1 MTLIVDAAPIVAAA
15 DVKDKRQAEV
25 ERVLRAE
32 AGALVIPAP
41 VTAEVDYLLG
51 VRLGETPR
59 HAFLADLAAGR
70 FMVANL
76 ELGDYARALDL
87 DRRYAGLQLGLAD
100 LSIVILAERFE
111 TLRLLTFDERDF
123 RAIRSLVGDPF
134 TILPADA

>member
-1 MTLIVDAAPIVAAA
+1 
-15 DVKDKRQAEV
+15 
-25 ERVLRAE
+25 
-32 AGALVIPAP
+32 

-59 HAFLADLAAGR
+59 QAFLADLAAGR

-76 ELGDYARALDL
+76 ELGDYPHALDL
-87 DRRYAGLQLGLAD
+87 DRRYAALPLGLAD

-111 TLRLLTFDERDF
+111 TLRLLSFDERDF
-123 RAIRSLVGDPF
+123 RAVRSVGGDPF